1 MNENEDE
8 LYEPSFLRRFVGLGP
23 RRLILSWDTLA
34 AVIAFFV
41 VFILMGGGI
50 AESEAASILSSFA
63 TVSATLFAIVLTG
76 LTIITSFTDR
86 LFLYA
91 WQDVGEFENI
101 ITTFQYN
108 LILPIAVL
116 LATMALQVVYHP
128 LAMVM
133 LIAFFVYML
142 FSLFDLVGLISSY
155 ALQRGEFVK
164 QLVERSLEQEEAD
177 EESPAEQLS
186 DEELLRVR
194 KQLDE
199 LERQKER
206 EQ

>member
-1 MNENEDE
+1 MSENEDD

-34 AVIAFFV
+34 GVIAFFA
-41 VFILMGGGI
+41 VFILTDGGI
-50 AESEAASILSSFA
+50 AESEAAGILSSFA

-108 LILPIAVL
+108 LILPIVVL
-116 LATMALQVVYHP
+116 LATLALQVDYHP
-128 LAMVM
+128 LAIVV
-133 LIAFFVYML
+133 LIAFFVYMM

-164 QLVERSLEQEEAD
+164 QLVERSLEQRESD
-177 EESPAEQLS
+177 EDSPAERLS

-194 KQLDE
+194 KRLDE
-199 LERQKER
+199 LEKETER
-206 EQ
+206 D

>member
-1 MNENEDE
+1 MNEHEDD

-34 AVIAFFV
+34 GVIAFFA
-41 VFILMGGGI
+41 VFILMDGGI

-108 LILPIAVL
+108 LTLPIAVL
-116 LATMALQVVYHP
+116 LATLALQVVYHP
-128 LAMVM
+128 LAMIV

-164 QLVERSLEQEEAD
+164 QLVERSLEQEESD
-177 EESPAEQLS
+177 EESPAEKLS

-199 LERQKER
+199 LEKQNE
-206 EQ
+206 